1 LEKRKSTNHN
11 LFLIGAGFTK
21 AVFPNAPL
29 NKDLLPILCKSAAC
43 RTLKGYYK
51 EHSKTDDIEI
61 LLTHLDLDI
70 LHTKATRQTALQQV
84 RKDIEKQLAEYFTK
98 FRFKEELLKTSKW
111 LETLAKQLFKS
122 NDAIVTTN
130 YECFLEGLLDYYR
143 VWHPMKGYANIH
155 HPGECANSPK
165 ARGNPKRIIFYK
177 IHGSEHFRECTTFN
191 KKGPTEK
198 TIIGIII
205 NKSIYPVSGKNSN
218 LGWVKRHSKEYII
231 APSFVKIPHFQI
243 AETVN
248 EAISATQNAQ
258 NMVICGSS
266 LRNED
271 GFVRLILTGFMSK
284 GLQNKKKLITVDPNA
299 DSILERIEKFGIDGT
314 HNITFHKI
322 PKNIEDGLDSL
333 IKLLEEV

>member
-1 LEKRKSTNHN
+1 MEDRISASHN
-11 LFLIGAGFTK
+11 MFLIGAGFTK
-21 AVFPNAPL
+21 AVFPDAPL
-29 NKDLLPILCKSAAC
+29 NKDLLGVLCQGAPST
-43 RTLKGYYK
+43 TLKKYYR
-51 EHSKTDDIEI
+51 EHKTKDIEI
-61 LLTHLDLDI
+61 LLTRLDLDI
-70 LHTKATRQTALQQV
+70 LHTKATQQTALQKV
-84 RKDIEKQLAEYFTK
+84 RKTIEEQLAEYFK
-98 FRFKEELLKTSKW
+98 IFRFKEEQLKTSRW
-111 LETLAKQLFKS
+111 LETLAKQLFKG

-130 YECFLEGLLDYYR
+130 YECFLEGLLDYYK

-165 ARGNPKRIIFYK
+165 APENPKRIIFYK

-205 NKSIYPVSGKNSN
+205 NKSIYPVSGENSN
-218 LGWVKRHSKEYII
+218 LGWAEQNSKEYII

-243 AETVN
+243 ADTVN
-248 EAISATQNAQ
+248 EAILAAQNAH

-271 GFVRLILTGFMSK
+271 GFIRLILTGFLSK

-299 DSILERIEKFGIDGT
+299 DSILEKIENFWIDET
-314 HNITFHKI
+314 KNITFH
-322 PKNIEDGLDSL
+322 NISKSIADGLDDL
-333 IKLLEEV
+333 IKLLEDI